1 MPKLLGDIT
10 VIIMA
15 KRPTAGQVKTRLV
28 NDGALSADEAAQLAW
43 EMLICTAQRLTN
55 ISKTVLAVTPD
66 GDAQQ
71 LASDLGVQFDDVVD
85 QGEGNLGQRFDH
97 VWNLLGTDKPVAF
110 FGGDVPDVPLSH
122 VAEIPGA
129 LKSNEIALGPTDDG
143 GYWTLAARSYFPRI
157 LEEIDWGSNL
167 VYDQT
172 CKRAAQA
179 GLSVTKLK
187 LWYDVDKQKDLLAL
201 RTRLQQIGNSSL
213 EDEKDIEAL
222 RSLAQRVENLPL
234 TWASTKS

>member
-1 MPKLLGDIT
+1 
-10 VIIMA
+10 MA

-28 NDGALSADEAAQLAW
+28 NDGALSADEASQLSW
-43 EMLICTAQRLTN
+43 EMLLCTAQRLTN

-71 LASDLGVQFDDVVD
+71 LASDLGAQFDDVVD
-85 QGEGNLGQRFDH
+85 QGEGNLGQRLDH
-97 VWNLLGTDKPVAF
+97 VWNLVGTDKPVAF

-129 LKSNEIALGPTDDG
+129 LESNEIAIGPTDDG

-172 CKRAAQA
+172 YKRAAQA
-179 GLSVTKLK
+179 GLSITSLK
-187 LWYDVDKQKDLLAL
+187 LWYDVDKQEDLLAL
-201 RTRLQQIGNSSL
+201 RTRLQQLGSSSL